1 MIEYMYNQYKAFVV
15 GTVSL
20 TKKKSRTAGDY
31 PFHKLSGPAQKK
43 IKKGWIRIAQKKV
56 YDGWQNLKYI
66 VQATTWK
73 DKKQVAILHNIHVG
87 EANGARTL
95 RYDKSTHQREAVDT
109 HPIIPNYIKWMR
121 GVDMF
126 DQSMNDYNVS
136 LRGVRW
142 YLRLFYYVVN
152 AALANMR
159 IITKLEVLRERD
171 ERKQR
176 RRGQRDRQRQSEE
189 KDVWAHYLVTR
200 GWFK

>member
-1 MIEYMYNQYKAFVV
+1 MDNYYTSMSMIEYMYNQYKAFVV

-136 LRGVRW
+136 LRGIRW

-152 AALANMR
+152 AALANMQ
-159 IITKLEVLRERD
+159 KLL
-171 ERKQR
+171 
-176 RRGQRDRQRQSEE
+176 QS
-189 KDVWAHYLVTR
+189 
-200 GWFK
+200 